1 MTTSFIHLLIYLHY
15 HRRSSKPQYN
25 QLAPPGG
32 WCSLDPCAM
41 ADDPEFFRLKL
52 NIAPLKKRLIVET
65 FVCMCMCQNVH
76 NIKLTVL
83 TILKCAV
90 LWHFIYSHGATV
102 LFFIGL
108 LTTHMQG
115 THILLEGTPWWGGSA
130 CSNSFSLFLSSFL
143 AFFWSRCF
151 LQIVVNL
158 FCIQTLSSLLP

>member
-83 TILKCAV
+83 TISV
-90 LWHFIYSHGATV
+90 QFYGINYMHTV
-102 LFFIGL
+102 VQPSPLSICRAFSSSPTETL
-108 LTTHMQG
+108 YPL
-115 THILLEGTPWWGGSA
+115 S
-130 CSNSFSLFLSSFL
+130 SNSPLPPCPRSWQPLLYFLPL
-143 AFFWSRCF
+143 
-151 LQIVVNL
+151 
-158 FCIQTLSSLLP
+158 